1 MKKRLY
7 ILIKIRFIVIFLIL
21 CIFCWL
27 FSCYG
32 NDLMALFGLKW
43 RPWVMKTFFIGFLIF
58 KYIFLGSLAVN
69 VVKCWHAK
77 YIKKPSFIKEIAA
90 TAFGVLS
97 LIFVFIMI
105 GWELWGLSG
114 MPKEYIVIRDGKK
127 CVASVIGWLDSSVSC
142 HEYKGLFWMGEDNV
156 SYEIYHRTENP
167 FESGA
172 APYEK

>member
-1 MKKRLY
+1 MEKLLN
-7 ILIKIRFIVIFLIL
+7 ILIKYRIPIVSLIL
-21 CIFCWL
+21 CIFFML
-27 FSCYG
+27 IDSYG
-32 NDLMALFGLKW
+32 NDVMVIFELQW
-43 RPWVMKTFFIGFLIF
+43 RPWIVKAFFVGFLIF
-58 KYIFLGSLAVN
+58 KYIFLGSLAVK
-69 VVKCWHAK
+69 VVKWWHAK

-142 HEYKGLFWMGEDNV
+142 HEYKGLFWMGEDTV
-156 SYEIYHRTENP
+156 SYEIYHRTEDP
-167 FESGA
+167 FDFGA